1 MSSMSSKCKVPS
13 NAPMP
18 PPEAIFISPSEIPNA
33 SLSGLDAI
41 FILGGGV
48 PASYAD
54 PPSYV
59 KSRCDAAAQ
68 VFIRCGQLLA
78 KKGGTKEDQTP
89 AILTL
94 SAGTAH
100 MPQLLSSDGLPIWE
114 STASAAYL
122 MDQYSKEQIPP
133 SKILVETTS
142 YDTISNAYFA
152 RTSFAD
158 VLGWNQIL
166 IVTTEFHMARSKAI
180 FDWIF
185 AAKRK
190 NDISASKYELYYLS
204 TPNIGLSKEA
214 LEVRREHEARG
225 KKTVLTKLSKQYTTL
240 PAVLEFL
247 TSNHDF
253 FSSKKLV
260 ERAATSATSNV
271 LDPRSMTLKL
281 SYGGGGGLNLNGG
294 NRNSPANLGVIVLAA
309 VAMGA
314 LVIKCFVRST
324 RSSRYSR
331 LYK

>member
-1 MSSMSSKCKVPS
+1 
-13 NAPMP
+13 MP
-18 PPEAIFISPSEIPNA
+18 PPEAMFTSPSEVPDA
-33 SLSGLDAI
+33 TLQSLDAI
-41 FILGGGV
+41 FVLGGGV

-68 VFIRCGQLLA
+68 VFLRCGQLLA

-158 VLGWNQIL
+158 VLGWNRLL
-166 IVTTEFHMARSKAI
+166 IVTTEFHMERSKAI

-190 NDISASKYELYYLS
+190 NDIGGSNYELHYLS

-225 KKTVLTKLSKQYTTL
+225 KKTMLTKLSKQYTTL

-253 FSSKKLV
+253 YSSQALV
-260 ERAATSATSNV
+260 ERAASSATSF
-271 LDPRSMTLKL
+271 DPRSMALKL
-281 SYGGGGGLNLNGG
+281 SYGGGAGGGSNLNGG
-294 NRNSPANLGVIVLAA
+294 NRNSPTNLGVIVLAA

-324 RSSRYSR
+324 RASRYSR